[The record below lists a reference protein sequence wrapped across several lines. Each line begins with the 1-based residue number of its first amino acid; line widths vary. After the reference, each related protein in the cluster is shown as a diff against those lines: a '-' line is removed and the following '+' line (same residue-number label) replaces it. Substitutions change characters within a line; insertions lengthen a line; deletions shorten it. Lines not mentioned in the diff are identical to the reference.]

1 MRIIAPAGDIERMKA
16 AIKGGADEV
25 YLGLKGFGARR
36 SAINFTINELKD
48 AIDYAHLRG
57 VRVLLTLNTIMK
69 DSELDSLYM
78 NLSSLYEHGLDAV
91 IVQDLGVFRYLK
103 DNFKDLEIHGST
115 QMTVANHI
123 EANYLYNLGFKRVV
137 LSRELSFEEIKTIRK
152 KTKIEL
158 EVFVSGAL
166 CISYSGNC
174 YISSFIGSRSGNRGM
189 CAQVCRKKYTT
200 NKEESGYLLS
210 PKDQM
215 LDKVEIEKLKNAGI
229 DAIKI
234 EGRMKSPNY
243 VYEMVGKY
251 SDILIGKDGDHHP
264 EKIFN
269 RGYSKGYFYKND
281 SDKLMNSQYAS
292 NYGYSIGDVRGR
304 ILKLN
309 TTVILGDGIAY
320 LDKDMNIL
328 EGEYL
333 NQIIIMG
340 KKVKE
345 AKRLDLINI
354 YPPKGTKFIYKT
366 FDKALNDSIES
377 TLKTAKGRMSVG
389 GKFFAHVGEPLR
401 FDIYANGITLS
412 VTGDVLEEAKKRPL
426 DNETI
431 FEKLG
436 EMGNSTLKLSTLDI
450 QYDGKAFVSLKTLKD
465 IKRCAIEKF
474 ENEYLATTRRTL
486 DSHVIV
492 GFTPTISEND
502 YKTTVAVSVVN
513 KEQFKVAKEFGIKKI
528 YYRGPEVAK
537 ESNLDKIDIKS
548 RLASNLYQL
557 IQNEKMAALG
567 QLASGIAHEIRN
579 PLTSIKTFF
588 DLYPQRKDD
597 EYFTTDF
604 FNTARG
610 EVDRITRLTG
620 AMLNFTQSRGPVFQ
634 EEDLHKI
641 IDEALLMIN
650 EELSKKQIKL
660 EKQYGPNV
668 FLINADRV
676 KIEEALIDII
686 LNAVQAIDHN
696 QGKITISTQLVQ
708 RDSKSYLQIKIK
720 DNGFGIDKE
729 NLETIFDPLFS
740 TDPQKVG
747 LGLTIANQRI
757 EEHQGFIEVRSK
769 LKKGSSFFIYLLV

>member
-1 MRIIAPAGDIERMKA
+1 MKIIAPAGDIERMKA
-16 AIKGGADEV
+16 SIKGGADEV

-36 SAINFTINELKD
+36 SAINFTISELKD

-57 VRVLLTLNTIMK
+57 VKVLLTLNTIMK
-69 DSELDSLYM
+69 DSEIDSLYM
-78 NLSSLYEHGLDAV
+78 NLSTLYEHGLDVV

-115 QMTVANHI
+115 QMTVANHV

-200 NKEESGYLLS
+200 SKDESGYLLS

-215 LDKVEIEKLKNAGI
+215 LDKVEIEKLKDAGI
-229 DAIKI
+229 NAIKI

-251 SDILIGKDGDHHP
+251 NDILMGTNEEHHP

-281 SDKLMNSQYAS
+281 GDKLMNSQYAS

-328 EGEYL
+328 QGEYL

-377 TLKTAKGRMSVG
+377 TLKTAKGRMSIG
-389 GKFFAHVGEPLR
+389 GKFFAHVGEPIR
-401 FDIYANGITLS
+401 FDIYTNGRTFSII
-412 VTGDVLEEAKKRPL
+412 GDILEEAQKRPL

-436 EMGNSTLKLSTLDI
+436 EMGNSTLKLSNLDI
-450 QYDGKAFVSLKTLKD
+450 EYDGKAFVSLKTLKD
-465 IKRCAIEKF
+465 IKRQVIEKF
-474 ENEYLATTRRTL
+474 ENEYLATTRRIL
-486 DSHVIV
+486 DNHELV
-492 GFTPTISEND
+492 GFIPTISEND

-513 KEQFKVAKEFGIKKI
+513 KSQFKVAKEFGIKKI

-537 ESNLDKIDIKS
+537 ESNLDKIDTKS

-557 IQNEKMAALG
+557 IQNENDTVSVDYNFNIANSRSIEEFSKMKNVGVIYL
-567 QLASGIAHEIRN
+567 SPE
-579 PLTSIKTFF
+579 F
-588 DLYPQRKDD
+588 DLDYLS
-597 EYFTTDF
+597 T
-604 FNTARG
+604 
-610 EVDRITRLTG
+610 L
-620 AMLNFTQSRGPVFQ
+620 
-634 EEDLHKI
+634 
-641 IDEALLMIN
+641 
-650 EELSKKQIKL
+650 ELSKCGMMVYGHLTGMYIENLNVDANNLTNENGDNFKLYTNKLGNTQVLL
-660 EKQYGPNV
+660 EKPMNIISR
-668 FLINADRV
+668 IN
-676 KIEEALIDII
+676 KL
-686 LNAVQAIDHN
+686 
-696 QGKITISTQLVQ
+696 
-708 RDSKSYLQIKIK
+708 K
-720 DNGFGIDKE
+720 D
-729 NLETIFDPLFS
+729 
-740 TDPQKVG
+740 
-747 LGLTIANQRI
+747 LGLA
-757 EEHQGFIEVRSK
+757 EVRLDFLLESEFEMRK
-769 LKKGSSFFIYLLV
+769 ILESIQTGIGEYVPYNLHKGVF

>member
-1 MRIIAPAGDIERMKA
+1 MKIIAPAGDIERMKA
-16 AIKGGADEV
+16 AIKGGASEV

-57 VRVLLTLNTIMK
+57 VKVLLTLNTIMK
-69 DSELDSLYM
+69 DNELDSLYT
-78 NLSSLYEHGLDAV
+78 NLSALYEHGLDVV

-103 DNFKDLEIHGST
+103 DNFKDLEVHGST
-115 QMTVANHI
+115 QMTVANHV
-123 EANYLYNLGFKRVV
+123 EANYLYDLGFKRVV
-137 LSRELSFEEIKTIRK
+137 LSRELSFEEIKIIRK

-166 CISYSGNC
+166 CVSYSGNC

-189 CAQVCRKKYTT
+189 CAQVCRRNYTT
-200 NKEESGYLLS
+200 DKKESGYLLS

-215 LDKVEIEKLKNAGI
+215 LDKVEIEKLKTIGI

-251 SDILIGKDGDHHP
+251 KDILMGTDGKHHP

-269 RGYSKGYFYKND
+269 RGYSKGYFYKNEEN
-281 SDKLMNSQYAS
+281 KLMNKEYSS

-328 EGEYL
+328 KGEYL

-366 FDKALNDSIES
+366 FDKALNDNVES
-377 TLKTAKGRMSVG
+377 QLKTANGRMSVN
-389 GKFFAHVGEPLR
+389 GKFFAHVGEPIR
-401 FDIYANGITLS
+401 FDIYVNKVTFSI
-412 VTGDVLEEAKKRPL
+412 TGDILEKAQKRPL
-426 DNETI
+426 DNDII

-436 EMGNSTLKLSTLDI
+436 EMGNSTLKLSKLDI
-450 QYDGKAFVSLKTLKD
+450 EYDGQAFVSLKTLKD
-465 IKRCAIEKF
+465 IKRQILEKF

-486 DSHVIV
+486 DTHELIE
-492 GFTPTISEND
+492 FIPTVSEND

-513 KEQFKVAKEFGIKKI
+513 KSQFIVAKEFGIKKI

-537 ESNLDKIDIKS
+537 ESNLDKIDTKS

-557 IQNEKMAALG
+557 IQNENDTV
-567 QLASGIAHEIRN
+567 SVDYNFNIANSR
-579 PLTSIKTFF
+579 SIEEFSRMKNVGVIYLSPEF
-588 DLYPQRKDD
+588 DLDYLS
-597 EYFTTDF
+597 T
-604 FNTARG
+604 
-610 EVDRITRLTG
+610 L
-620 AMLNFTQSRGPVFQ
+620 
-634 EEDLHKI
+634 
-641 IDEALLMIN
+641 
-650 EELSKKQIKL
+650 ELSKCGMMVYGHLTGMYIENLNL
-660 EKQYGPNV
+660 EGNV
-668 FLINADRV
+668 LINENEDNFKLYKNKLGNTQVILEDPMNVISR
-676 KIEEALIDII
+676 IEKL
-686 LNAVQAIDHN
+686 
-696 QGKITISTQLVQ
+696 
-708 RDSKSYLQIKIK
+708 K
-720 DNGFGIDKE
+720 D
-729 NLETIFDPLFS
+729 
-740 TDPQKVG
+740 
-747 LGLTIANQRI
+747 LGLA
-757 EEHQGFIEVRSK
+757 EVRLDFLLESEFEMRK
-769 LKKGSSFFIYLLV
+769 VLENIKTGVGEYTPYNLHKGVF

>member
-78 NLSSLYEHGLDAV
+78 NLSALYEHGLDVV

-103 DNFKDLEIHGST
+103 DNFKKLEIHGST
-115 QMTVANHI
+115 QMTVANHV
-123 EANYLYNLGFKRVV
+123 EANYLYDLGFKRVV
-137 LSRELSFEEIKTIRK
+137 LSRELSFEEIKNIRK

-158 EVFVSGAL
+158 EIFVSGAL

-200 NKEESGYLLS
+200 TNKDENGYLLS

-215 LDKVEIEKLKNAGI
+215 LDKIEIENLKDAGI
-229 DAIKI
+229 DAIKV

-251 SDILIGKDGDHHP
+251 RDILDKKNTEHHP

-269 RGYSKGYFYKND
+269 RGYSKGYFYKNE
-281 SDKLMNSQYAS
+281 SDKLMNSKYAS

-309 TTVILGDGIAY
+309 TTVVLGDGIAY

-328 EGEYL
+328 KGEYL

-345 AKRLDLINI
+345 AKRLDLISI

-366 FDKALNDSIES
+366 FDKGLNDSIE
-377 TLKTAKGRMSVG
+377 TKLKTEKGRMSIG
-389 GKFFAHVGEPLR
+389 GKFFAHVGEPIR
-401 FDIYANGITLS
+401 FDIYTNGKTFSI
-412 VTGDVLEEAKKRPL
+412 TGDILEEAQKRPL
-426 DNETI
+426 DDKII

-450 QYDGKAFVSLKTLKD
+450 NYDGKAFVSLKTLKD
-465 IKRCAIEKF
+465 IKRQVIEKF
-474 ENEYLATTRRTL
+474 ENEYLSTTRRDL
-486 DSHVIV
+486 DNHEII
-492 GFTPTISEND
+492 GFTPAINENN

-513 KEQFKVAKEFGIKKI
+513 KDQFKVAKEFGIKKI

-537 ESNLDKIDIKS
+537 ESNLSKIDTKS

-557 IQNEKMAALG
+557 IQNENDTVSVDYNFNIANSRSIEEFSKMKNTGVIYL
-567 QLASGIAHEIRN
+567 SPE
-579 PLTSIKTFF
+579 F
-588 DLYPQRKDD
+588 DLDYLS
-597 EYFTTDF
+597 T
-604 FNTARG
+604 
-610 EVDRITRLTG
+610 L
-620 AMLNFTQSRGPVFQ
+620 
-634 EEDLHKI
+634 
-641 IDEALLMIN
+641 
-650 EELSKKQIKL
+650 ELSKCGMMVYGHLTGMYIENLNLDSKEITNENGDNFKLHTNKLGNTQVFL
-660 EKQYGPNV
+660 EKPMNV
-668 FLINADRV
+668 ISR
-676 KIEEALIDII
+676 IEKL
-686 LNAVQAIDHN
+686 
-696 QGKITISTQLVQ
+696 
-708 RDSKSYLQIKIK
+708 K
-720 DNGFGIDKE
+720 D
-729 NLETIFDPLFS
+729 
-740 TDPQKVG
+740 
-747 LGLTIANQRI
+747 LGLA
-757 EEHQGFIEVRSK
+757 EVRLDFVLESGFEM
-769 LKKGSSFFIYLLV
+769 KKVLESIQTEIGEYVPYNLHKGVF

>member
-1 MRIIAPAGDIERMKA
+1 MKIIAPAGDIERMKA

-36 SAINFTINELKD
+36 SAVNFTISELKD

-69 DSELDSLYM
+69 DSELDAIYT
-78 NLSSLYEHGLDAV
+78 NLSTLYEHGLDAV

-103 DNFKDLEIHGST
+103 ENFKGLEIHGST

-137 LSRELSFEEIKTIRK
+137 LSRELTFDEIKTIRR

-158 EVFVSGAL
+158 EIFVSGAL
-166 CISYSGNC
+166 CISYSGSC

-189 CAQVCRKKYTT
+189 CAQICRKKYTT
-200 NKEESGYLLS
+200 TKGISGYLLS

-215 LDKVEIEKLKNAGI
+215 LDKMEIEKLQKVGV

-251 SDILIGKDGDHHP
+251 NDILVGKDGEHHP

-281 SDKLMNSQYAS
+281 GDKLMNTQYAS

-320 LDKDMNIL
+320 LDKDMNTL
-328 EGEYL
+328 KGEYL

-345 AKRLDLINI
+345 AKRLDLISI

-377 TLKTAKGRMSVG
+377 TLKTSKGRMSIG
-389 GKFFAHVGEPLR
+389 GRFFAHVGEPIK
-401 FDIYANGITLS
+401 FDIHINGITLS
-412 VTGDVLEEAKKRPL
+412 VVGDILEEAKKRPL
-426 DNETI
+426 DNKTI
-431 FEKLG
+431 FEKLS

-450 QYDGKAFVSLKTLKD
+450 EYDGKAFVSLKTLKD
-465 IKRCAIEKF
+465 IKRQVIEKF
-474 ENEYLATTRRTL
+474 EHEYLATTRRIL
-486 DSHVIV
+486 DTHKIIE
-492 GFTPTISEND
+492 FTPTVREND
-502 YKTTVAVSVVN
+502 YKTTIAVSVTN

-557 IQNEKMAALG
+557 IQNENDTVSVDYNFNIANSRSIEEFSKMKNVGTIYLSPEFDLDYLSSLELSKCGMMVYGHLTGMYIENLNIESNSLTNENGDNFKLHKNKLG
-567 QLASGIAHEIRN
+567 NTQVFLEAPMNIISRINKLKDLGLAEVRLDFVMESTFEMRKI
-579 PLTSIKTFF
+579 LDSIKTGIG
-588 DLYPQRKDD
+588 
-597 EYFTTDF
+597 EYTPY
-604 FNTARG
+604 N
-610 EVDRITRLTG
+610 
-620 AMLNFTQSRGPVFQ
+620 
-634 EEDLHKI
+634 LHK
-641 IDEALLMIN
+641 
-650 EELSKKQIKL
+650 
-660 EKQYGPNV
+660 GV
-668 FLINADRV
+668 F
-676 KIEEALIDII
+676 
-686 LNAVQAIDHN
+686 
-696 QGKITISTQLVQ
+696 
-708 RDSKSYLQIKIK
+708 
-720 DNGFGIDKE
+720 
-729 NLETIFDPLFS
+729 
-740 TDPQKVG
+740 
-747 LGLTIANQRI
+747 
-757 EEHQGFIEVRSK
+757 
-769 LKKGSSFFIYLLV
+769 

>member
-57 VRVLLTLNTIMK
+57 VKVLLTLNTIMK

-78 NLSSLYEHGLDAV
+78 NLSALYEHGLDAV

-103 DNFKDLEIHGST
+103 DNFKELEIHGST
-115 QMTVANHI
+115 QMTVANHV

-137 LSRELSFEEIKTIRK
+137 LSRELSFEEIKNIRK
-152 KTKIEL
+152 KTKVEL
-158 EVFVSGAL
+158 EIFVSGAL

-189 CAQVCRKKYTT
+189 CAQICRKKYTT
-200 NKEESGYLLS
+200 NKDEDGYLLS

-215 LDKVEIEKLKNAGI
+215 LDKVEIDKLKDAGI

-251 SDILIGKDGDHHP
+251 SDILNKKNTEHHP

-269 RGYSKGYFYKND
+269 RGYSKGYFYKNE
-281 SDKLMNSQYAS
+281 SDKLMNGQYAS

-328 EGEYL
+328 KGEYL

-340 KKVKE
+340 KKVNK
-345 AKRLDLINI
+345 AKRLDLISI

-366 FDKALNDSIES
+366 FDKGLNDSIES
-377 TLKTAKGRMSVG
+377 KLKTEKGRMSIG
-389 GKFFAHVGEPLR
+389 GKFFAHVGKPIR
-401 FDIYANGITLS
+401 FDIYTSGKTFSII
-412 VTGDVLEEAKKRPL
+412 GHILEEAQKRPL

-436 EMGNSTLKLSTLDI
+436 EMGNSTLKLSSLDI
-450 QYDGKAFVSLKTLKD
+450 DYDGKAFVSLKTLKD
-465 IKRCAIEKF
+465 IKRQVIEKF

-486 DSHVIV
+486 ENHKIV
-492 GFTPTISEND
+492 GFTPTINEND

-513 KEQFKVAKEFGIKKI
+513 KDQFKVAKEFGIKKI

-537 ESNLDKIDIKS
+537 ESNLDKIDTKS

-557 IQNEKMAALG
+557 IQNKNDTVSVDYNFNIANSRSIEEYSKMKNTGVIYL
-567 QLASGIAHEIRN
+567 SPE
-579 PLTSIKTFF
+579 F
-588 DLYPQRKDD
+588 DLDYLS
-597 EYFTTDF
+597 T
-604 FNTARG
+604 
-610 EVDRITRLTG
+610 L
-620 AMLNFTQSRGPVFQ
+620 
-634 EEDLHKI
+634 
-641 IDEALLMIN
+641 
-650 EELSKKQIKL
+650 ELSKCGMMVYGHLTGMYIEDLNIGSKEITNENGDNFKLHTNKLGNTQVFL
-660 EKQYGPNV
+660 EKPMNV
-668 FLINADRV
+668 
-676 KIEEALIDII
+676 
-686 LNAVQAIDHN
+686 
-696 QGKITISTQLVQ
+696 IS
-708 RDSKSYLQIKIK
+708 R
-720 DNGFGIDKE
+720 IDK
-729 NLETIFDPLFS
+729 LKD
-740 TDPQKVG
+740 
-747 LGLTIANQRI
+747 LGLA
-757 EEHQGFIEVRSK
+757 EVRLDFVLESAFEM
-769 LKKGSSFFIYLLV
+769 KKVLESIQTGIGEYVPYNLHKGVF

>member
-1 MRIIAPAGDIERMKA
+1 MKIIAPAGDRERMEA
-16 AIKGGADEV
+16 AIKGGANEV

-57 VRVLLTLNTIMK
+57 VKVLLTLNTIMK

-103 DNFKDLEIHGST
+103 DNFKDLDIHGST
-115 QMTVANHI
+115 QMTVANHV

-137 LSRELSFEEIKTIRK
+137 LSRELSFEEIKNIRK
-152 KTKIEL
+152 KTKVEL

-189 CAQVCRKKYTT
+189 CAQVCRKNYTT
-200 NKEESGYLLS
+200 TKKESGYLLS

-251 SDILIGKDGDHHP
+251 RDILEDKNESHHP

-281 SDKLMNSQYAS
+281 SEKLMNSQYAS

-309 TTVILGDGIAY
+309 TTVMLGDGIAY

-328 EGEYL
+328 QGEYL

-345 AKRLDLINI
+345 AKRLDLISI

-377 TLKTAKGRMSVG
+377 TLKTAKGRMPIG
-389 GKFFAHVGEPLR
+389 GKFFAHVGEPIR

-412 VTGDVLEEAKKRPL
+412 IVGDILEEAQKRPL

-431 FEKLG
+431 FDKLG

-465 IKRCAIEKF
+465 IKRQAIEKF

-486 DSHVIV
+486 DTHEAI
-492 GFTPTISEND
+492 GFTSTISEND

-513 KEQFKVAKEFGIKKI
+513 KAQFKVAKEFGIKKI

-557 IQNEKMAALG
+557 IQNENEVVSVDYNFNIANSRSIEEFAKMKNVGVIYLSPEFDLDYLSTLELSRCGMMVYGHLTGMYIENLNVEADNLTNENGDNFRLHTNKLG
-567 QLASGIAHEIRN
+567 NTQVFLENPMNVISRIDKLKDLGLAEVRLDFVLESDFEMRKV
-579 PLTSIKTFF
+579 LESIKTGVG
-588 DLYPQRKDD
+588 
-597 EYFTTDF
+597 EYTPY
-604 FNTARG
+604 N
-610 EVDRITRLTG
+610 
-620 AMLNFTQSRGPVFQ
+620 
-634 EEDLHKI
+634 LHK
-641 IDEALLMIN
+641 
-650 EELSKKQIKL
+650 
-660 EKQYGPNV
+660 GV
-668 FLINADRV
+668 F
-676 KIEEALIDII
+676 
-686 LNAVQAIDHN
+686 
-696 QGKITISTQLVQ
+696 
-708 RDSKSYLQIKIK
+708 
-720 DNGFGIDKE
+720 
-729 NLETIFDPLFS
+729 
-740 TDPQKVG
+740 
-747 LGLTIANQRI
+747 
-757 EEHQGFIEVRSK
+757 
-769 LKKGSSFFIYLLV
+769 

>member
-36 SAINFTINELKD
+36 SAINFTISELKD

-57 VRVLLTLNTIMK
+57 VKVLLTLNTIMK

-78 NLSSLYEHGLDAV
+78 NLSTLYEHGLDAV

-103 DNFKDLEIHGST
+103 DNFKELEIHGST
-115 QMTVANHI
+115 QMTIANHV

-137 LSRELSFEEIKTIRK
+137 LSRELSFEEIKNIRK
-152 KTKIEL
+152 KTKVEL

-200 NKEESGYLLS
+200 SKDENGYLLS

-215 LDKVEIEKLKNAGI
+215 LDKVEIEKLKDAGI
-229 DAIKI
+229 DAIKV
-234 EGRMKSPNY
+234 EGRMKSPTY

-251 SDILIGKDGDHHP
+251 SDILNKKNEEHHP

-269 RGYSKGYFYKND
+269 RGYSKGYFYKNE

-328 EGEYL
+328 QGEYL

-366 FDKALNDSIES
+366 FDKALNDSVES
-377 TLKTAKGRMSVG
+377 TLKTAKGRMSIG
-389 GKFFAHVGEPLR
+389 GKFFAHVGEPIR
-401 FDIYANGITLS
+401 FDIYIIGKTFSI
-412 VTGDVLEEAKKRPL
+412 VGDILEEAQKRPL

-465 IKRCAIEKF
+465 IKRQVIEKF

-486 DSHVIV
+486 ETHEII
-492 GFTPTISEND
+492 GFTPTVSEND
-502 YKTTVAVSVVN
+502 YRTTVAVSVVN
-513 KEQFKVAKEFGIKKI
+513 KDQFKVAKEFGIKKI

-537 ESNLDKIDIKS
+537 ESNLDKIDTKS

-557 IQNEKMAALG
+557 IQNENDTV
-567 QLASGIAHEIRN
+567 SVDYNFNIANSR
-579 PLTSIKTFF
+579 SIEEFSRMKNTGVIYLSPEF
-588 DLYPQRKDD
+588 DLDYLS
-597 EYFTTDF
+597 T
-604 FNTARG
+604 
-610 EVDRITRLTG
+610 L
-620 AMLNFTQSRGPVFQ
+620 
-634 EEDLHKI
+634 
-641 IDEALLMIN
+641 
-650 EELSKKQIKL
+650 ELSKCGMMVYGHLTGMYIENLNIEAKDLTNENGDNFKLHTNKLGNTQVFL
-660 EKQYGPNV
+660 EKPMNV
-668 FLINADRV
+668 
-676 KIEEALIDII
+676 
-686 LNAVQAIDHN
+686 
-696 QGKITISTQLVQ
+696 IS
-708 RDSKSYLQIKIK
+708 R
-720 DNGFGIDKE
+720 IDK
-729 NLETIFDPLFS
+729 LKD
-740 TDPQKVG
+740 
-747 LGLTIANQRI
+747 LGLA
-757 EEHQGFIEVRSK
+757 EVRLDFVLESAFEMRK
-769 LKKGSSFFIYLLV
+769 VLESIQTGIGEYVPYNLHKGVF

>member
-57 VRVLLTLNTIMK
+57 VKVLLTLNTIMK

-78 NLSSLYEHGLDAV
+78 NLSTLYEYGLDAV

-200 NKEESGYLLS
+200 SKEESGYLLS

-215 LDKVEIEKLKNAGI
+215 LDKVEIEKLKSAGI

-251 SDILIGKDGDHHP
+251 SDILVGKDGEHHP

-292 NYGYSIGDVRGR
+292 NFGYSIGDVRGR

-389 GKFFAHVGEPLR
+389 GKFSAHVGEPLR

-465 IKRCAIEKF
+465 IKRQAIEKF

-492 GFTPTISEND
+492 GFTPTISETD

-557 IQNEKMAALG
+557 IQNENDTVSVDYNFNIANSRSIEEFSRMKNVGVIYLSPEFDLDYLSTLELSKCGMMIYGHLTGMYIENLNVEAKDLTNENGDNFKLHTNKLG
-567 QLASGIAHEIRN
+567 NTQVFLENPMNVISRIDKLKDLGLAEVRLDFVLESEFEMRKILE
-579 PLTSIKTFF
+579 SIKTGIG
-588 DLYPQRKDD
+588 
-597 EYFTTDF
+597 EYEPY
-604 FNTARG
+604 N
-610 EVDRITRLTG
+610 
-620 AMLNFTQSRGPVFQ
+620 
-634 EEDLHKI
+634 LHK
-641 IDEALLMIN
+641 
-650 EELSKKQIKL
+650 
-660 EKQYGPNV
+660 GV
-668 FLINADRV
+668 F
-676 KIEEALIDII
+676 
-686 LNAVQAIDHN
+686 
-696 QGKITISTQLVQ
+696 
-708 RDSKSYLQIKIK
+708 
-720 DNGFGIDKE
+720 
-729 NLETIFDPLFS
+729 
-740 TDPQKVG
+740 
-747 LGLTIANQRI
+747 
-757 EEHQGFIEVRSK
+757 
-769 LKKGSSFFIYLLV
+769 

>member
-1 MRIIAPAGDIERMKA
+1 MKIIAPAGDIERMKA

-78 NLSSLYEHGLDAV
+78 NLSTLYQHGLDAV

-103 DNFKDLEIHGST
+103 ENFKGLEIHGST
-115 QMTVANHI
+115 QMTVANHV

-158 EVFVSGAL
+158 EIFVSGAL

-189 CAQVCRKKYTT
+189 CAQICRKKYKTD
-200 NKEESGYLLS
+200 KKESGYLLS

-215 LDKVEIEKLKNAGI
+215 LDKAEIEKLKGAGI

-251 SDILIGKDGDHHP
+251 SDILEEKNEIHHP

-281 SDKLMNSQYAS
+281 SDKLMNSKYAS

-328 EGEYL
+328 KGEYL

-345 AKRLDLINI
+345 AKRLDLISI

-366 FDKALNDSIES
+366 FDKTLNDSIES
-377 TLKTAKGRMSVG
+377 TLKTAKGRMSIG
-389 GKFFAHVGEPLR
+389 GKFFAHVGESIR

-412 VTGDVLEEAKKRPL
+412 IVGDILEEAKKRPL

-450 QYDGKAFVSLKTLKD
+450 EYDGKAFVSLKTLKD
-465 IKRCAIEKF
+465 IKRQAIEKF

-486 DSHVIV
+486 DTHKVV

-537 ESNLDKIDIKS
+537 ESNLDKIDTKS

-557 IQNEKMAALG
+557 IQNENDTVSVDYNFNIANSRSIEEFSKMKNVGVIYLSPEFDLDYLSTLELSKCGMMVYGHLTGMYIENLNVEADSLINENEDNFKLYTNKLG
-567 QLASGIAHEIRN
+567 NTQVFLEKPMNVISRIDKLKELGLAEVRLDFVLESAFEMRKV
-579 PLTSIKTFF
+579 LESIKTGVG
-588 DLYPQRKDD
+588 
-597 EYFTTDF
+597 EYVPY
-604 FNTARG
+604 N
-610 EVDRITRLTG
+610 
-620 AMLNFTQSRGPVFQ
+620 
-634 EEDLHKI
+634 LHK
-641 IDEALLMIN
+641 
-650 EELSKKQIKL
+650 
-660 EKQYGPNV
+660 GV
-668 FLINADRV
+668 F
-676 KIEEALIDII
+676 
-686 LNAVQAIDHN
+686 
-696 QGKITISTQLVQ
+696 
-708 RDSKSYLQIKIK
+708 
-720 DNGFGIDKE
+720 
-729 NLETIFDPLFS
+729 
-740 TDPQKVG
+740 
-747 LGLTIANQRI
+747 
-757 EEHQGFIEVRSK
+757 
-769 LKKGSSFFIYLLV
+769 

>member
-78 NLSSLYEHGLDAV
+78 NLSALYEHGLDIV

-103 DNFKDLEIHGST
+103 NNFKKLEIHGST
-115 QMTVANHI
+115 QMTVANHV
-123 EANYLYNLGFKRVV
+123 EANYLYDLGFKRVV
-137 LSRELSFEEIKTIRK
+137 LSRELSFEEIKNIRK

-158 EVFVSGAL
+158 EIFVSGAL

-200 NKEESGYLLS
+200 TNKDVNGYLLS

-215 LDKVEIEKLKNAGI
+215 LDKIEIENLKDAGI
-229 DAIKI
+229 DAIKV

-251 SDILIGKDGDHHP
+251 RDILDKKNTEHHP

-269 RGYSKGYFYKND
+269 RGYSKGYFYKNE
-281 SDKLMNSQYAS
+281 SDKLMNSKYAS

-309 TTVILGDGIAY
+309 TTVVLGDGIAY

-328 EGEYL
+328 KGEYL

-345 AKRLDLINI
+345 AKRLDLISI

-366 FDKALNDSIES
+366 FDKGLNDSIE
-377 TLKTAKGRMSVG
+377 TKLKTEKGRMSIG
-389 GKFFAHVGEPLR
+389 GKFFAYVGEPIR
-401 FDIYANGITLS
+401 FDIYTNGKTFSI
-412 VTGDVLEEAKKRPL
+412 TGDILEEAQKRPL
-426 DNETI
+426 DDKTI

-450 QYDGKAFVSLKTLKD
+450 NYDGKAFVSLKTLKD
-465 IKRCAIEKF
+465 IKRQVIEKF
-474 ENEYLATTRRTL
+474 ENEYLSTTRRDL
-486 DSHVIV
+486 DNHEII
-492 GFTPTISEND
+492 GFTPTINENN

-513 KEQFKVAKEFGIKKI
+513 KDQFKVAKEFGIKKI

-537 ESNLDKIDIKS
+537 ESNLSKIDTKS

-557 IQNEKMAALG
+557 IQNENDTVSVDYNFNIANSRSIEEFSKMKNTGVIYL
-567 QLASGIAHEIRN
+567 SPE
-579 PLTSIKTFF
+579 F
-588 DLYPQRKDD
+588 DLDYLS
-597 EYFTTDF
+597 T
-604 FNTARG
+604 
-610 EVDRITRLTG
+610 L
-620 AMLNFTQSRGPVFQ
+620 
-634 EEDLHKI
+634 
-641 IDEALLMIN
+641 
-650 EELSKKQIKL
+650 ELSKCGMMVYGHLTGMYIENLNLDSKEITNENGDNFKLHTNKLGNTQVFL
-660 EKQYGPNV
+660 EKPMNV
-668 FLINADRV
+668 ISR
-676 KIEEALIDII
+676 IEKL
-686 LNAVQAIDHN
+686 
-696 QGKITISTQLVQ
+696 
-708 RDSKSYLQIKIK
+708 K
-720 DNGFGIDKE
+720 D
-729 NLETIFDPLFS
+729 
-740 TDPQKVG
+740 
-747 LGLTIANQRI
+747 LGLA
-757 EEHQGFIEVRSK
+757 EVRLDFVLESGFEM
-769 LKKGSSFFIYLLV
+769 KKVLESIQTGIGEYVPYNLHKGVF